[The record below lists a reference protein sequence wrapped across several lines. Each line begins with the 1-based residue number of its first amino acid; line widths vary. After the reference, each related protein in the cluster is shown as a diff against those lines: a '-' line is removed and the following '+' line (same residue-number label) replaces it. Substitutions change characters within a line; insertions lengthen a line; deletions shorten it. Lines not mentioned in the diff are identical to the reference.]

1 MAADLARRGLLV
13 RDVVLVGAGH
23 AHVDVL
29 RSFARERPANVQ
41 LTLITRMD
49 KTPYSGMLPGLIAGH
64 YQPDDMQI
72 DIGPLARLSGTR
84 VVLTEAVGLD
94 ASVGQVLCRNG
105 LRIRYDVVSFDIGS
119 TPNTQGVPGAG
130 AHAIPVKPIDGF
142 LARFDDACGRISER
156 RNGSRIVVVG
166 GGAAGVELML
176 AIHHRFQTMFSRD
189 RFETLNFSII
199 TGSAKILPAFPRRFR
214 ARLRAILAG
223 RGIGIVEGARVTSV
237 SSNGIGVEGSP
248 AIPADEVFWTTE
260 ATAPGWL
267 RETGLALDGRG
278 FIEVEA
284 TLRARD
290 QQAVFAAG
298 DVAAFM
304 PRALPKSGVFAVRQG
319 PVLDRN
325 LRRLL
330 AGESLIDFRPQ
341 SEALY
346 LLATGA
352 RHAVGTRNGLVFEG
366 NWVWRFKNWL
376 DTRFMSKYKLAAG
389 PSASACVNAP
399 SDAG

>member
-1 MAADLARRGLLV
+1 MAADLAPLALSV

-23 AHVDVL
+23 AHVEVL

-41 LTLITRMD
+41 LTLITRAD

-72 DIGPLARLSGTR
+72 DIGPLARQSGAR
-84 VVLTEAVGLD
+84 VILTDAVGLD

-105 LRIRYDVVSFDIGS
+105 LRIRYDVVSLDIGS

-130 AHAIPVKPIDGF
+130 AHAIPVKPIDAF

-156 RNGSRIVVVG
+156 RSGSGIVVVG

-290 QQAVFAAG
+290 QQAVFAVANDGISAEQLNVLSAG
-298 DVAAFM
+298 TVTAPETGVTLIVQLASLSGGRM
-304 PRALPKSGVFAVRQG
+304 LRLTGAGIAEERMIAPQLPDCIIDELTERPHPFPLGIDLILTCG
-319 PVLDRN
+319 E
-325 LRRLL
+325 RLL
-330 AGESLIDFRPQ
+330 AIPRTTHVE
-341 SEALY
+341 
-346 LLATGA
+346 
-352 RHAVGTRNGLVFEG
+352 V
-366 NWVWRFKNWL
+366 
-376 DTRFMSKYKLAAG
+376 
-389 PSASACVNAP
+389 C
-399 SDAG
+399 